1 MRTGRWGSVQVGL
14 VEAGE
19 KSPGPVRHQQGV
31 EEIVTPVERLVV
43 GRETYVEGVLSL
55 AEGRPGDDDVFV
67 G

>member
-1 MRTGRWGSVQVGL
+1 L